1 MSRFAYLPALLM
13 AAASPAQAQSGRD
26 AAATLGR
33 DVAAQPAMPDA
44 RTVDVPTASEA
55 PVVADAATASGLFV
69 GAVNIEG
76 GREIPR
82 DVFAAAIERFIGQAA
97 DAAKLQTMAR
107 AVADAARGQG
117 YLFASA
123 MVPEQV
129 VDSGTVTVRLD
140 AGAVDRV
147 RVIGSDNKRLRR
159 TLERIVGKAVRKEVL
174 ERHLLLA
181 GDIPGIRVESTR
193 YVREGDG
200 ATLIVDVAEDRVS
213 GSAGLDNHGSHDIG
227 PARLRLRLD
236 LTGLLDDGDQLTTQL
251 VVTPLQPKEL
261 AYGSVRYTIGISS
274 ATQLG
279 VAAAVGQT
287 KPGGALFAGRLEG
300 KSLYGAIFV
309 NHALIRSNKT
319 NLWVNAEL
327 AWLRVDQNFDSI
339 AAQRDEIVTLTLS
352 TTASTKLGGGR
363 LWGGLGVVQGL
374 GVTKAGDPMSS
385 RGDASGV
392 FTKAVA
398 WANWT
403 TSLTKQVSVR
413 FAANGQLS
421 NRPLLSAQEIG
432 VGGPGFGRAYDF
444 SERFGDNGVLGLIEL
459 REQFDRIMPGVDWVQ
474 LYQFIDGGYVENLRG
489 GFGDGERWSAGA
501 GFRAAM
507 GKTSIS
513 VELAFPLNAPRFDTG
528 SHAPRVNLT
537 VGQDF

>member
-1 MSRFAYLPALLM
+1 
-13 AAASPAQAQSGRD
+13 
-26 AAATLGR
+26 
-33 DVAAQPAMPDA
+33 MPNA
-44 RTVDVPTASEA
+44 RTVEVPAASDG
-55 PVVADAATASGLFV
+55 PVVADATTASGVFV
-69 GAVNIEG
+69 GAINIEG
-76 GREIPR
+76 GREIR
-82 DVFAAAIERFIGQAA
+82 RAVFATVIERFIGHAA
-97 DAAKLQTMAR
+97 DAAKLQAMAR
-107 AVADAARGQG
+107 AVADAARAQG

-123 MVPEQV
+123 MVPEQM

-147 RVIGSDNKRLRR
+147 RVIGSDNRRLQR
-159 TLERIVGKAVRKEVL
+159 TLDGIVGKAVRTSLV
-174 ERHLLLA
+174 ERQLLLA
-181 GDIPGIRVESTR
+181 GDIPGISIVSTR
-193 YVREGDG
+193 YARESGG
-200 ATLIVDVAEDRVS
+200 ATLIVEVAEDRIS
-213 GSAGLDNHGSHDIG
+213 GSAGLDNHGSRDIG

-261 AYGSVRYTIGISS
+261 AYGSLRYAIGISS

-279 VAAAVGQT
+279 VTAAAGQT
-287 KPGGALFAGRLEG
+287 KPGDGMFAGQLVG

-309 NHALIRSNKT
+309 NHALIRANRTS
-319 NLWVNAEL
+319 LWINAEV
-327 AWLRVDQNFDSI
+327 AWLQVDQKFDGI
-339 AAQRDEIVTLTLS
+339 AAQRDEIATLTLS
-352 TTASTKLGGGR
+352 TTASTKLGDGR

-374 GVTKAGDPMSS
+374 GVTKADDPMSS
-385 RGDASGV
+385 RGDGSAV

-403 TSLTKQVSVR
+403 TTLNKQVSVR

-432 VGGPGFGRAYDF
+432 VGGPSFGRAYDF
-444 SERFGDNGVLGLIEL
+444 SERFGDNGVLGLVEL
-459 REQFDRIMPGVDWVQ
+459 REQFDRVVPGVDRVQ
-474 LYQFIDGGYVENLRG
+474 LYQFVDGGYVENLRG

-507 GKTSIS
+507 GKTNIG
-513 VELAFPLNAPRFDTG
+513 VELAFPLNAPRFATG
-528 SHAPRVNLT
+528 GHAPRVNLT

>member
-1 MSRFAYLPALLM
+1 MAKIAYLSALLM
-13 AAASPAQAQSGRD
+13 VVASPAQAQSGRD

-33 DVAAQPAMPDA
+33 DAAAPTAMPEA
-44 RTVDVPTASEA
+44 RTVAVPTASDA
-55 PVVADAATASGLFV
+55 PVVADMGAGPGLFV
-69 GAVNIEG
+69 GAVNIDG

-82 DVFAAAIERFIGQAA
+82 DVFAGVIEQFIGHAA
-97 DAAKLQTMAR
+97 DAAKLQAMAR
-107 AVADAARGQG
+107 AVADAARAQG

-140 AGAVDRV
+140 AGPVDRV

-159 TLERIVGKAVRKEVL
+159 TLEQIVGKAVRKAVV
-174 ERHLLLA
+174 ERQLLLA
-181 GDIPGIRVESTR
+181 GEVPGISIVSTR
-193 YVREGDG
+193 YSREGGG
-200 ATLIVDVAEDRVS
+200 ATLMVEVIEDRVS
-213 GSAGLDNHGSHDIG
+213 GSAGLDNQGSRDIG

-261 AYGSVRYTIGISS
+261 AYGSVRYAIGIGG

-287 KPGGALFAGRLEG
+287 QPGDGQFAGRLAG

-327 AWLRVDQNFDSI
+327 AWLQVDQRFDGI

-352 TTASTKLGGGR
+352 TTASTMLGGGR

-374 GVTKAGDPMSS
+374 GVTTAGDPMSS
-385 RGDASGV
+385 RSDASGV

-403 TSLTKQVSVR
+403 GNLTKQLSVR
-413 FAANGQLS
+413 IAANGQLS

-444 SERFGDNGVLGLIEL
+444 SERFGDNGILGLIEL
-459 REQFDRIMPGVDWVQ
+459 REQFDRVVPGVDWVQ
-474 LYQFIDGGYVENLRG
+474 LYQFVDGGYVENLAG
-489 GFGDGERWSAGA
+489 GFGNGERWSAGT
-501 GFRAAM
+501 GFRAAR
-507 GKTSIS
+507 GKTNIS
-513 VELAFPLNAPRFDTG
+513 VEVAFPLNAPRFETG
-528 SHAPRVNLT
+528 NRSPRVNLT